1 MSVVR
6 KTPTDMVVEN
16 KDSLI
21 HALEELFGKEAVN
34 VSTDDKKLSVRG
46 ERYGR
51 RLQADIVVTL
61 DQTRGFDVGF
71 SANKSTG
78 KYEVVGDWY
87 GMSRHRDKLNKAG
100 IERHDR
106 YGIVSKVHEGYI
118 KHSVGKQLRKQGF
131 MDKSKK
137 NDYVMRK
144 QEDGTTKRA
153 RQVIFQRSGF

>member
-21 HALEELFGKEAVN
+21 HALQELFGKEAVQVADEN
-34 VSTDDKKLSVRG
+34 QKLSVRG
-46 ERYGR
+46 EVYGR
-51 RLQADIVVTL
+51 RLQGDIVVTL
-61 DQTRGFDVGF
+61 DKTRGFDIGF
-71 SANKSTG
+71 SANKQTG
-78 KYEVVGDWY
+78 KFEVVGDWY
-87 GMSRHRDKLNKAG
+87 GMNRHRDKLQEAG

-131 MDKSKK
+131 MDASKK

-144 QEDGTTKRA
+144 QEKGDKKRA
-153 RQVIFQRSGF
+153 RRFVYQRSGF